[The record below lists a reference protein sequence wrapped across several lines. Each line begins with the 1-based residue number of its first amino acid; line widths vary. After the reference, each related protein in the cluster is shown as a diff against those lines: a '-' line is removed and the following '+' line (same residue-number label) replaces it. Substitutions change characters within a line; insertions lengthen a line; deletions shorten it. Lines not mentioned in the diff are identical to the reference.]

1 MNIIILEDEKLAVD
15 RLHTLLKQLD
25 PHIRVVAT
33 LEKFGQCLDFF
44 SLPGAPVDFVIA
56 NVRLADVS
64 APDIVRKLN
73 TPVPIIFLAADR
85 QFAFDAFQFLCI
97 DYLLQPITLESLAK
111 AVEKLRLL
119 RALPGH
125 SRPGLPHFK
134 SRFLGRIGQRS
145 FFIPTTDI
153 AMIAASNRIVHLVGM
168 DRTKYLVDHTLD
180 ELEQELEPSAFFRI
194 NRSTIIHARAIE
206 QVKPFINHRLRLT
219 LRCPLQT
226 EEVIVSRDRVHNFK
240 KWADF

>member
-1 MNIIILEDEKLAVD
+1 MNIIILEDEKLAAE
-15 RLHTLLKQLD
+15 RLHTLLKLLD

-33 LEKFGQCLDFF
+33 PESVGEALDFF
-44 SLPGAPVDFVIA
+44 GRSGAPADLVIA
-56 NVRLADVS
+56 NVQFANAS
-64 APDIVRKLN
+64 AFELFRKLN
-73 TPVPIIFLAADR
+73 ITIPIIVLAADDR
-85 QFAFDAFQFLCI
+85 FAFDAFQFLCI
-97 DYLLQPITLESLAK
+97 DYLLQPVTLESLAK
-111 AVEKLRLL
+111 AVEKLRLI
-119 RALPGH
+119 RAMPGYL
-125 SRPGLPHFK
+125 RPGLPHFK

-226 EEVIVSRDRVHNFK
+226 EEVIVSRDRVPNFK